1 MKLQDRDY
9 TLILTN
15 EEKLAYEDELAYE
28 SKKELKI
35 LKTPQDFLMQIK
47 KLEDLYGIK
56 VLYTQIISYT

>member
-28 SKKELKI
+28 SKKGICPCLK
-35 LKTPQDFLMQIK
+35 KTR
-47 KLEDLYGIK
+47 
-56 VLYTQIISYT
+56 